1 MKYRVKLNDK
11 VYEVEVEQGEAQ
23 LLKEYDAVSAPAAP
37 VASPAAP
44 APVAAAAAPASAPAA
59 APAAPAGA
67 GETVKSPLP
76 GSVVDVKITVGQKVK
91 RGEVVM
97 LIEAMKMENEIS
109 APKDGTIV
117 SVMVSKGSKVED
129 GTPIYVI
136 G

>member
-44 APVAAAAAPASAPAA
+44 VAAPASAPAA